1 MITFNFYQAVSSVL
15 LLSTTQVV
23 NISGVSFKIGA
34 LFLDSQKNSPIEL
47 AFKYAVYRI
56 NKDRTIL
63 PNTSLVY
70 DIKYIPKQ
78 DSFRASKKDMMHML
92 EFQFELLFASR
103 SNETGSVPNEFRT
116 RNLHRMKYN

>member
-78 DSFRASKKDMMHML
+78 DSFRASKKV
-92 EFQFELLFASR
+92 R
-103 SNETGSVPNEFRT
+103 SEQQIKQINEPQTQT
-116 RNLHRMKYN
+116 C